1 MAVVAWGENES
12 NSLGGRIAGHLGRV
26 NRGRG
31 SVICDQTMRRMTDGF
46 GRRAAVPLMRVG
58 EILTVDRFAD
68 EAEVGED
75 EAGAR
80 QAPAN
85 REPTSAERQRVA

>member
-1 MAVVAWGENES
+1 
-12 NSLGGRIAGHLGRV
+12 
-26 NRGRG
+26 
-31 SVICDQTMRRMTDGF
+31 
-46 GRRAAVPLMRVG
+46 VPLMRVG